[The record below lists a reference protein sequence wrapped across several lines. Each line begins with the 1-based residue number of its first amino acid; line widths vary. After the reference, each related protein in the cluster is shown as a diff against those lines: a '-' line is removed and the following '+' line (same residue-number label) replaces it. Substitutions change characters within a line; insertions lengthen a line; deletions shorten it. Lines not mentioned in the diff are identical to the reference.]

1 MSTTTMTTPTI
12 MMRGSASR
20 FLKYMNMSTTTMT
33 TPTIMMSTTTTTWR
47 SLHLGVDEGELR
59 VIIKMARR
67 KQAIRKRKAKGRKT
81 LKITRKM
88 PRRVETE
95 REVRGMVKIRVKE
108 RRVETERTG
117 KVKTGKLKEELQ
129 GRVQRELENR
139 KERYQKLKSKQPRKR
154 PRKQKRIK
162 KMQRNRLKE
171 KPRKMKQ
178 RSLQMVKR
186 RTKEGVVKNWP
197 EEDAIEEHVGEV
209 DLCPR
214 QDN

>member
-47 SLHLGVDEGELR
+47 SLHLGVDKGELR
-59 VIIKMARR
+59 VIINMVRR
-67 KQAIRKRKAKGRKT
+67 KQAISIRKAKGRKK

-88 PRRVETE
+88 PRRVKTE
-95 REVRGMVKIRVKE
+95 RELRGMVKIRVKE

-117 KVKTGKLKEELQ
+117 KVKTGKLKGGLQ
-129 GRVQRELENR
+129 GRVKRDLENR

-178 RSLQMVKR
+178 RSLQMVKKTHER
-186 RTKEGVVKNWP
+186 RRCQNL
-197 EEDAIEEHVGEV
+197 A
-209 DLCPR
+209 
-214 QDN
+214 